1 MKRVLLAPDKFKSSL
16 SSREV
21 AESLST
27 GIRSSCAQAQITP
40 LVVSDG
46 GEGFIETLEQAEAI
60 ERQFL
65 QVPDP
70 KGRLHPAYLGVSK
83 KNKKIFIESCQA
95 TGFHLLN
102 GNERNPLQVSSEGL
116 ADLLHAA
123 LALKPD
129 EIFVG
134 LGSSATCDAGVP
146 VAARFGYQ
154 FLDAKSNPVAPQAAH
169 LGAIA
174 KILPP
179 SSKPFDF
186 KPVKGRLRFAS
197 TVKIYAVAD
206 VTNPPVG
213 KKGGVK
219 IYAPQKGAGPQEI
232 KRLENGMK
240 HLLRAMEQLS
250 GQDLSSLPCGGAA
263 GCLGLGLYFFFGARI
278 VQGSSFIFEKLGLE
292 KRVRESEVVITG
304 EGSFDE
310 QSFSGK
316 ITGKIIQAAQKNG
329 KKIIL
334 VTGRAKVPDILKNQL
349 AGLFSVEQ
357 VVRKEGRSGKEESR
371 QALIILG
378 RAIGNLV
385 SKL

>member
-1 MKRVLLAPDKFKSSL
+1 MKRVLLAPDKFKSTL

-27 GIRSSCAQAQITP
+27 GIWSSCAQAQITP

-83 KNKKIFIESCQA
+83 KNQRVFIESCQA

-102 GNERNPLQVSSEGL
+102 GDERNPLQVSSEGL

-169 LGAIA
+169 LGAIE

-179 SSKPFDF
+179 ASKPFDF
-186 KPVKGRLRFAS
+186 EP
-197 TVKIYAVAD
+197 VKIYAVAD

-219 IYAPQKGAGPQEI
+219 IYAPQKGAGQQEI
-232 KRLENGMK
+232 KRLENGMRY
-240 HLLRAMEQLS
+240 LLRAMEQLS

-278 VQGSSFIFEKLGLE
+278 VEGSSFIFEKLGLE
-292 KRVRESEVVITG
+292 KRIQQSEVIITG

-316 ITGKIIQAAQKNG
+316 ITGSIIRAAQKNG

-334 VTGRAKVPDILKNQL
+334 VTGRTKIPGPLRDHVAS
-349 AGLFSVEQ
+349 LFSVEQ

-371 QALIILG
+371 QALIGHG
-378 RAIGNLV
+378 RTIGNLI
-385 SKL
+385 SQL